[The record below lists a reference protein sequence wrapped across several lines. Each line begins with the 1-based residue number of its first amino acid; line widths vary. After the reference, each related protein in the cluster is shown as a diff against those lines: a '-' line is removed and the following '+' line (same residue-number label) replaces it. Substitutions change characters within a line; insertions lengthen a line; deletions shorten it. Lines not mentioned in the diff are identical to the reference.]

1 MTTLSACEQAVV
13 DLAALK
19 AARLKIITGDK
30 PVRVRHANKELD
42 RAAPNLAAI
51 DSDIRRL
58 QNKIDGCNGRRPS
71 YRFVTNMPVDGNGRG
86 PLTDC

>member
-1 MTTLSACEQAVV
+1 MTTLTACEQAAA
-13 DLAALK
+13 DLVALK

-30 PVRVRHANKELD
+30 PVRVRHANKEID

-58 QNKIDGCNGRRPS
+58 QNKVDACNGRRPS
-71 YRFVTNMPVDGNGRG
+71 YRFIENMPVD
-86 PLTDC
+86 C